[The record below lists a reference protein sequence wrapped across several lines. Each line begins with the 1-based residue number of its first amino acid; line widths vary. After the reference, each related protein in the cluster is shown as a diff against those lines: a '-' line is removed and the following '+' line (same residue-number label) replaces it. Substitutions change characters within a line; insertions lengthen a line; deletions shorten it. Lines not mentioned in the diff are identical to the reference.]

1 MKMQTLEIHRF
12 ATLQKFYNT
21 VELMPGYTE
30 LVFLQT
36 GGHVLMR
43 VSIDIGI
50 NTHGSIDPNPFRGR
64 DGVYHFELHQRL
76 DMETADSQINRAR
89 DFPVGL
95 AHAGENDGFRAEP
108 VLHRVDDFVPADAI
122 SAKAFSADY
131 L

>member
-1 MKMQTLEIHRF
+1 
-12 ATLQKFYNT
+12 
-21 VELMPGYTE
+21 MPGYTE

-95 AHAGENDGFRAEP
+95 AHAGENDGFGAEP